1 MLFEQRPKSRIFINY
16 RRDDARGIAGR
27 LEDSLSAYF
36 GDDRVFR
43 DVNDIAGGADFET
56 VLHDTVLA
64 ADALIVVIGS
74 DWLDMCDGE
83 GRRRLDNADD
93 WVVREI
99 VTALDKQVPIFPVL
113 VEETPMP
120 RAEDL
125 PDALKPLAR
134 RNAISISDK
143 RWATDVARLAKI
155 VALDIPGS
163 AAERTLGWV
172 NLVISC
178 ALFAT
183 TAFTAITVGRY
194 LWEPSEGTQP
204 IEQTTIVGKGNA
216 DSETV
221 DASLTYVES
230 TVTYFAI
237 AGSTIVLFIFAPLVA
252 PAKRRMIYAS
262 ALCGAFGMGISVISL
277 TLVPEDRNEPVLLFV
292 GSTLTATGMFALMN
306 QSGFKPK

>member
-1 MLFEQRPKSRIFINY
+1 MGLNQRSKSRIFINY

-43 DVNDIAGGADFET
+43 DVNDIEAGADFET
-56 VLHDTVLA
+56 VLQDTVLA
-64 ADALIVVIGS
+64 ADALIVLIGP

-83 GRRRLDNADD
+83 GRRRLNNADD
-93 WVVREI
+93 WVAREV
-99 VTALDKQVPIFPVL
+99 VTAMDKQVPIFPVL
-113 VEETPMP
+113 VEDTPMP
-120 RAEDL
+120 RAADL
-125 PDALKPLAR
+125 PDALKPLAN

-143 RWATDVARLAKI
+143 RWATDVARLAKF

-172 NLVISC
+172 NILISC

-183 TAFTAITVGRY
+183 TAFT
-194 LWEPSEGTQP
+194 PPQP
-204 IEQTTIVGKGNA
+204 PTDQSS
-216 DSETV
+216 DSG
-221 DASLTYVES
+221 LTYVES

-237 AGSTIVLFIFAPLVA
+237 AGSTILLFVIALLVD
-252 PAKRRMIYAS
+252 PAKRRLVYAS
-262 ALCGAFGMGISVISL
+262 ALCGALGMGISFISL
-277 TLVPEDRNEPVLLFV
+277 TLVDEDRNEPVSLFV
-292 GSTLTATGMFALMN
+292 GSTLTVTGMFALMN

>member
-1 MLFEQRPKSRIFINY
+1 MWFERRPKSRIFINY

-43 DVNDIAGGADFET
+43 DVNDIEAGTDFET

-64 ADALIVVIGS
+64 ADALIVLIGP
-74 DWLDMCDGE
+74 DWLNMADGE
-83 GRRRLDNADD
+83 GRRLDNAED
-93 WVVREI
+93 WVAREI
-99 VTALDKQVPIFPVL
+99 ATALDRQVPIFPVL
-113 VEETPMP
+113 VEDTPMP
-120 RAEDL
+120 RAGDL
-125 PDALKPLAR
+125 PDVLKPLAK

-143 RWATDVARLAKI
+143 RWAIDVARLAKI

-172 NLVISC
+172 NLVISG

-183 TAFTAITVGRY
+183 TAFTSVTAGRY
-194 LWEPSEGTQP
+194 LWDPSVRAPNPQRSTVVDMDSAGVEEGHA
-204 IEQTTIVGKGNA
+204 G
-216 DSETV
+216 
-221 DASLTYVES
+221 LTYVES
-230 TVTYFAI
+230 GVTCFAI
-237 AGSTIVLFIFAPLVA
+237 AGSTILLFVFAPLVD
-252 PAKRRMIYAS
+252 PVKRRFIYAS
-262 ALCGAFGMGISVISL
+262 ALCGAFGMGISVMSL
-277 TLVPEDRNEPVLLFV
+277 TLVQEDRNEPVLLFV